1 MANGNK
7 WQMANGKWQMAN
19 GKWQMAINGKSQMA
33 INGNCHSKIAIV
45 RGPRRN
51 GLGHTVWSVDPPHY

>member
-1 MANGNK
+1 
-7 WQMANGKWQMAN
+7 MAN